1 MNGRRGLTTNIARYV
16 SGVQMQGVRR
26 WRGDDDDGVSARE
39 RKHSDIDTVQI
50 QIARESHRLVTLRAK
65 CNAI

>member
-39 RKHSDIDTVQI
+39 RKHSDIDTY
-50 QIARESHRLVTLRAK
+50 R
-65 CNAI
+65 